1 MSCEERK
8 EYAINESN
16 TPSALNAY
24 TRTPN
29 SAGARMA
36 STCGSSPSPTKLCG
50 GGTMYDERREG
61 ALVLLKTHMVET
73 PASIAEESVSA
84 AVAGIR

>member
-1 MSCEERK
+1 
-8 EYAINESN
+8 
-16 TPSALNAY
+16 
-24 TRTPN
+24 
-29 SAGARMA
+29 MA

-73 PASIAEESVSA
+73 PASIAEESVRA
-84 AVAGIR
+84 ERGKT